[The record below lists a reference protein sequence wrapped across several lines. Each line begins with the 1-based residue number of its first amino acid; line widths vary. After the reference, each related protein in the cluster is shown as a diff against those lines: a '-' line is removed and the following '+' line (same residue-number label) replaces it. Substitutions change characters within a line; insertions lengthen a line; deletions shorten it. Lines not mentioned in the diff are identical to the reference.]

1 MHAFALRPQ
10 FLSVRRAGVRA
21 ALWGTRRTYPAC
33 VSNVTPAQFLFAFA
47 IAAAAG
53 TAVFF
58 HAEKRKIKHPS
69 AWASFVFLF
78 LIVGLPAYAIHV
90 RRVGRTR

>member
-1 MHAFALRPQ
+1 MTASSWD
-10 FLSVRRAGVRA
+10 FLVAI
-21 ALWGTRRTYPAC
+21 L
-33 VSNVTPAQFLFAFA
+33 

-58 HAEKRKIKHPS
+58 HAERNHIKHPS

-78 LIVGLPAYAIHV
+78 LLAGLPSYALHV
-90 RRVGRTR
+90 RRVQRRRR

>member
-1 MHAFALRPQ
+1 V
-10 FLSVRRAGVRA
+10 FLSFRRREGLAE
-21 ALWGTRRTYPAC
+21 LWTTRRTYAGR
-33 VSNVTPAQFLFAFA
+33 VSQLTTAQFLIAFA

-78 LIVGLPAYAIHV
+78 LIVGLPAYAFHV
-90 RRVGRTR
+90 RRIQRTR

>member
-1 MHAFALRPQ
+1 MAQL
-10 FLSVRRAGVRA
+10 
-21 ALWGTRRTYPAC
+21 TT
-33 VSNVTPAQFLFAFA
+33 AQFLIAFV

-53 TAVFF
+53 TGVFF
-58 HAEKRKIKHPS
+58 DAEKRKIKHPS

-90 RRVGRTR
+90 RRARRAR

>member
-1 MHAFALRPQ
+1 MAQLTTTQ
-10 FLSVRRAGVRA
+10 FLV
-21 ALWGTRRTYPAC
+21 
-33 VSNVTPAQFLFAFA
+33 AFA

-58 HAEKRKIKHPS
+58 DAEKRKIRYPS

-90 RRVGRTR
+90 RRGRPR

>member
-1 MHAFALRPQ
+1 MLRR
-10 FLSVRRAGVRA
+10 VGGRAQ
-21 ALWGTRRTYPAC
+21 LWGTRRTYAGR
-33 VSNVTPAQFLFAFA
+33 VAQLTTAQFLIAFA
-47 IAAAAG
+47 VAAAAG

-90 RRVGRTR
+90 RRVRRTR